1 MYNSSGSPCQLK
13 MSTDHLKHS
22 VSLGIGIALVRH
34 SIPSVRGA
42 GRQCSACESSGP
54 NGTKWRRLP
63 QGTHLSDVR
72 QALGCLYGGLVG
84 LQEGDHLSVYGSVV
98 FVQHCTWLAFSK
110 TTLLEAKCEQALCSE
125 MRSVLTDSWCHGKER
140 KGKFNDKLSG
150 FMAGGDS
157 TYSYF
162 IKVI

>member
-84 LQEGDHLSVYGSVV
+84 LQEGDHL
-98 FVQHCTWLAFSK
+98 CTDRLCLYMWLSRVKYRVRVAFS
-110 TTLLEAKCEQALCSE
+110 
-125 MRSVLTDSWCHGKER
+125 
-140 KGKFNDKLSG
+140 
-150 FMAGGDS
+150 
-157 TYSYF
+157 
-162 IKVI
+162 